1 MMFWGAFA
9 CAFVYTTK
17 GANRE
22 IPKDETQISNWTKW
36 CIFGGNIAFWRYLS
50 FCPSLHLVS
59 SGNVEFC
66 CKLQLGSDHS
76 QYCRATKNLEILHWT
91 ASTATYLIRARGA
104 AGRGK
109 TFSCFTRQ
117 QWCDWVCCSETDPP
131 PTDKWAGARR
141 DKNCAKKLWPGG
153 ERFHTNERSVSG
165 KLQGETIAM
174 KSFEQSHRNPLD
186 DCTEILRRIAW
197 KSIEKLRKNQVHL
210 LVTPEWS

>member
-1 MMFWGAFA
+1 MHFRWEH
-9 CAFVYTTK
+9 CIL
-17 GANRE
+17 E
-22 IPKDETQISNWTKW
+22 ISVFLSISSSCFFRKCWILLQATA
-36 CIFGGNIAFWRYLS
+36 GVRS
-50 FCPSLHLVS
+50 FSI
-59 SGNVEFC
+59 
-66 CKLQLGSDHS
+66 LQSH
-76 QYCRATKNLEILHWT
+76 QNLEILHWT

-117 QWCDWVCCSETDPP
+117 QWCDWVCCSEIDPP
-131 PTDKWAGARR
+131 PTDKWAGTRR

-174 KSFEQSHRNPLD
+174 RSFEQLHRNPLD